1 MTAAKSERAVTILLA
16 RESTMRLHKEFSDL
30 RHSFEPLTLYG
41 KFEHVCVMVLT
52 ALIAVIIVFA
62 LWHLALK
69 ILYSILEST
78 FDPTDYEVFQTVF
91 GMIFTV
97 IIALE
102 FKRSLLVL
110 AQRHDSI
117 VQVRSVLLIALL
129 AVVRKLI
136 IIDIAHTEALNLLA
150 LGAAIIALGGAY
162 WLVRDRDPSPTGRR
176 KAI

>member
-1 MTAAKSERAVTILLA
+1 
-16 RESTMRLHKEFSDL
+16 MRLKKEFSDL
-30 RHSFEPLTLYG
+30 QLAFEPLTLYG
-41 KFEHVCVMVLT
+41 KFEHICVMALT

-62 LWHLALK
+62 IWHLALK
-69 ILYSILEST
+69 ILYSIMSST

-110 AQRHDSI
+110 AERHDSVI
-117 VQVRSVLLIALL
+117 QVRSVLLIALL

-136 IIDIAHTEALNLLA
+136 ILDIAHTEALNLLA
-150 LGAAIIALGGAY
+150 LAAAIIALGAAY
-162 WLVRDRDPSPTGRR
+162 WLVRNSARD
-176 KAI
+176 AIVRSSR